1 MRRSLLPTLLLGAA
15 SLFTLG
21 CATHMAYVDYYGP
34 PAPRVEAYGYAP
46 GPGYV
51 WIPGYYAWGGG
62 GYNWVGGRWA
72 LPPRPRAAWVP
83 GHYVRRNGHSEYVGA
98 HWR

>member
-1 MRRSLLPTLLLGAA
+1 MKRALLPALLVGAA
-15 SLFTLG
+15 SLLSFG
-21 CATHMAYVDYYGP
+21 CASHVAYAGYYGP
-34 PAPRVEAYGYAP
+34 PAPRVERYGFAP

-51 WIPGYYAWGGG
+51 WTPGYYVWSGG

-72 LPPRPRAAWVP
+72 APPRPHAIWVP
-83 GHYVRRNGHSEYVGA
+83 GHYVRRSGHSEYVGG